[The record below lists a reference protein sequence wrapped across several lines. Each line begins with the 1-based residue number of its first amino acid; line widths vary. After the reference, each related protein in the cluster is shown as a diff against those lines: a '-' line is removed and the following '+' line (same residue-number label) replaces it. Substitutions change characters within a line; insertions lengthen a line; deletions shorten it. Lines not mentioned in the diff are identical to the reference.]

1 MNIRTMRKLIKL
13 DFMESWLKEVR
24 HNWKPKKTG
33 KYEMLIIYITNID
46 DDPKDGIFIEKTRFD
61 DDKELSVI
69 HYFFEGLGY
78 ILTVTET
85 GKQIGQGIIDG
96 SPFDECEYFEDGDTA
111 TYDRWQWHTYTL
123 DDIKK
128 SKRKRK

>member
-1 MNIRTMRKLIKL
+1 MNIRTMRKLMKL
-13 DFMESWLKEVR
+13 DFVESWLKEVK

-33 KYEMLIIYITNID
+33 KYEMLITFVEKLD
-46 DDPKDGIFIEKTRFD
+46 DEPKDGIIIDRTRFD

-78 ILTVTET
+78 ILTVAET
-85 GKQIGQGIIDG
+85 GEQIGQGIIDG
-96 SPFDECEYFEDGDTA
+96 SPFDECECFENNIPWKW
-111 TYDRWQWHTYTL
+111 YTYTL

-128 SKRKRK
+128 MKRQRK